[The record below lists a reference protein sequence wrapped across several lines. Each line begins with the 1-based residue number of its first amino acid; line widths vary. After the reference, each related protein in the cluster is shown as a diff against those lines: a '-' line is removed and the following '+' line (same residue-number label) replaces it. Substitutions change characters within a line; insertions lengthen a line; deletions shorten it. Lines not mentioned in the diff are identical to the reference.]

1 MNAKVKSAPT
11 IDATVI
17 QPALGREQERMEQD
31 KMDRFIRAYDSM
43 DMVDI
48 YSSGMMSKMR
58 LAVIREMTGHQ
69 VKVIR

>member
-1 MNAKVKSAPT
+1 
-11 IDATVI
+11 
-17 QPALGREQERMEQD
+17 
-31 KMDRFIRAYDSM
+31 MDRFIRAYDSM

-69 VKVIR
+69 VKVIRYCQYWFTHLTRISKMCSK

>member
-17 QPALGREQERMEQD
+17 QSALGKERERMEQD

-43 DMVDI
+43 NMVDI

-58 LAVIREMTGHQ
+58 LAVIMEMTGHQ

>member
-1 MNAKVKSAPT
+1 
-11 IDATVI
+11 
-17 QPALGREQERMEQD
+17 
-31 KMDRFIRAYDSM
+31 MDRFIRAYDSM